1 MHAPRLHRALLPLL
15 LASLLPLAAQ
25 TANARDTSIDSEI
38 SADLA
43 SARDEVR
50 TELAAARRELDTGN
64 LQLGDS
70 LRFGKSGKR
79 IADEDGVLP
88 KAEITPQGDFLI
100 EGEAVAIDGH
110 QRQQLLRYRGQ
121 VIDIA
126 KAGIDIGER
135 SAQAALEVAD
145 RGLFSLMVGAMTGSL
160 ERRVEKTVRETVEP
174 GVRQICRSLPA
185 LMDSQQRLSTSLPSF
200 RPYATLE
207 ADDVED
213 CERQVRREFAVR

>member
-1 MHAPRLHRALLPLL
+1 MHAPRLRRALLPLL
-15 LASLLPLAAQ
+15 LASLLPFAAQ

-43 SARDEVR
+43 SARDDVR
-50 TELAAARRELDTGN
+50 AELAAARRELETGN
-64 LQLGDS
+64 LQLGDN

-79 IADEDGVLP
+79 TADEDRVLP

-100 EGEAVAIDGH
+100 EGKAVAIDVR

-135 SAQAALEVAD
+135 SAQAALEVVD

-185 LMDSQQRLSTSLPSF
+185 LMDSQQGLSASLPSF

-213 CERQVRREFAVR
+213 CEREVRREFATR

>member
-15 LASLLPLAAQ
+15 LASLLPFAAQ

-43 SARDEVR
+43 SARDDVR
-50 TELAAARRELDTGN
+50 AELAAARRELETGN
-64 LQLGDS
+64 LQLGDN

-79 IADEDGVLP
+79 TADEDRVLP
-88 KAEITPQGDFLI
+88 KAEITPRGDFLI
-100 EGEAVAIDGH
+100 EGKAVAIDVG

-135 SAQAALEVAD
+135 SAQAALEVVD

-174 GVRQICRSLPA
+174 GVRQICHRLPA
-185 LMDSQQRLSTSLPSF
+185 LMDTQQRLSASLPSF

-213 CERQVRREFAVR
+213 CEREVRREFATR